1 MSNQPKDGPN
11 FIDAQLAYAKSK
23 QSKQQ
28 KRKREY
34 YQQKHWQ
41 AGKANSKQVTGGDD
55 DRR

>member
-1 MSNQPKDGPN
+1 MSNQPKDEPN

-28 KRKREY
+28 KRKRDY

-41 AGKANSKQVTGGDD
+41 TEKANNRKVTGGSDD
-55 DRR
+55 K

>member
-1 MSNQPKDGPN
+1 MSNQAKDEPN

-41 AGKANSKQVTGGDD
+41 AGKANSKQVIGGDD